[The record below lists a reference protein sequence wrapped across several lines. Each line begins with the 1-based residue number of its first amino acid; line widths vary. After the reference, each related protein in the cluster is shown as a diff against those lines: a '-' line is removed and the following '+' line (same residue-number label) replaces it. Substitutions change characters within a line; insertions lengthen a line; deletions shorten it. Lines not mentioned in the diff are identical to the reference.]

1 MGIQGHSLLREEP
14 SGSLPHSHPSD
25 PRQTTQ
31 RGLASSSQWKLFL
44 DFQEMISGQ
53 RQQPLGCSQVTC
65 NEIKT
70 DSFSNSPFL
79 SLRWGGESMGGKVE
93 GAFLFPPPNVNSPGC
108 TAICFTCERSFIPN
122 TKSGSSSSKRLGQ
135 KEPTQTTFLKIF

>member
-1 MGIQGHSLLREEP
+1 
-14 SGSLPHSHPSD
+14 
-25 PRQTTQ
+25 
-31 RGLASSSQWKLFL
+31 
-44 DFQEMISGQ
+44 MISGQ

-108 TAICFTCERSFIPN
+108 TAIALPVKEVSYQTPSQEAPVQRGLDKKN
-122 TKSGSSSSKRLGQ
+122 QLRLH
-135 KEPTQTTFLKIF
+135 F

>member
-1 MGIQGHSLLREEP
+1 
-14 SGSLPHSHPSD
+14 
-25 PRQTTQ
+25 
-31 RGLASSSQWKLFL
+31 
-44 DFQEMISGQ
+44 MISGQ

-93 GAFLFPPPNVNSPGC
+93 GAFLFPPQMSIALVVQLSALPVKEVSYQTPSQEAPVQRGLDKKNQL
-108 TAICFTCERSFIPN
+108 
-122 TKSGSSSSKRLGQ
+122 RLH
-135 KEPTQTTFLKIF
+135 F